1 MRVRNRKV
9 WQMTDSKNSQGRGWW
24 SRTRTSGWHQV
35 RRIWHDCQWY
45 MVGVMWVVTLYLGY
59 VGFARHF
66 AALGEARSPLD
77 LFYLTVQLFPLQSG
91 AVAPPLN
98 WQLQVAR
105 LLAPAIAAYTAV
117 RALAT
122 LFYEQLQSLRLRFMH
137 DHVVICG
144 LGRMGLLLTRR
155 FLERGERVVVIERDD
170 ANDYIGPS
178 REQGATVLVGS
189 ATDSELLRK
198 AGVPKARYVISVCG
212 DDSTNAEVAVRV
224 RALAGHRQGRMLT
237 CCVHVVDTRLY
248 GLLRERELVL
258 ETGRSFR
265 LEFLNIF
272 DHGAQLLLDEYPVF
286 AATAGATWRPHVLV
300 VGLGRMGESVV
311 AHIARRWW
319 LQGSQ
324 QGERP
329 RLRAPHT
336 PPTPRGAVAETR
348 DGVPRA
354 VRPRITVIDLDARQ
368 KVESLCLRYPQLE
381 KACELNACQMDIRW
395 PEFQRASFLFN
406 RDGECDV
413 TAVCVCLDN
422 DSLGLT
428 AGLTLFQRVRGHHIP
443 IVVRLE
449 HETGLATLLH
459 GAEDNAFLD
468 LHGFGLLD
476 RTCQPELVLGGTHE
490 ILARAIHEDY
500 VRRQRELGDTPES
513 NPSRV
518 PWDELPEDLKES
530 NRQQADHIGVKLKA
544 VGCGVAPLTDWDAER
559 FQFSAEE
566 VELMA
571 KMEHQRFVE
580 ERLAAGWTYAAGAKT
595 MERKTSP
602 ILVPWEELPESE
614 KEKDR
619 NPVRGLPRF
628 LARAGLQVYRLK

>member
-1 MRVRNRKV
+1 V
-9 WQMTDSKNSQGRGWW
+9 
-24 SRTRTSGWHQV
+24 
-35 RRIWHDCQWY
+35 
-45 MVGVMWVVTLYLGY
+45 VGVVWLLTLYWGY
-59 VGFARHF
+59 GGFARHF
-66 AALGEARSPLD
+66 AALGEVRSSLD
-77 LFYLTVQLFPLQSG
+77 LFYLTLQLFPLQSG

-98 WQLQVAR
+98 WELEVAR
-105 LLAPAIAAYTAV
+105 LLAPAIVAYTAV

-122 LFYEQLQSLRLRFMH
+122 LFYEQLQSLRLRFLH
-137 DHVVICG
+137 DHVVVCG
-144 LGRMGLLLTRR
+144 LGRMGLLLSRG
-155 FLERGERVVVIERDD
+155 FVVRGEHLVVIERDD
-170 ANDYIGPS
+170 ANDYIGPC

-224 RALAGHRQGRMLT
+224 RALAGGHQGRMLT
-237 CCVHVVDTRLY
+237 CCAHVVDPRLY
-248 GLLRERELVL
+248 GLLRERELAL

-272 DHGAQLLLDEYPVF
+272 DHGAQLLLGEYSIF
-286 AATAGATWRPHVLV
+286 AAKVAANYQPHVLV

-324 QGERP
+324 GGERA
-329 RLRAPHT
+329 RLRGPYGPAQT
-336 PPTPRGAVAETR
+336 GS
-348 DGVPRA
+348 
-354 VRPRITVIDLDARQ
+354 VRPRITVIDLEAQR
-368 KVESLCLRYPQLE
+368 KVESLRLRYPQLE
-381 KACELNACQMDIRW
+381 KACELDACQMDIRW

-406 RDGECDV
+406 AEGGCDV
-413 TAVCVCLDN
+413 TAVCVCLDD

-428 AGLTLFQRVRGHHIP
+428 AGLTLFQRVRGQHIP

-459 GAEDNAFLD
+459 GAEDNAFRD

-476 RTCQPELVLGGTHE
+476 RTCQPELILGGTHE
-490 ILARAIHEDY
+490 ILSRAIHEDY

-513 NPSRV
+513 NPSLV

-530 NRQQADHIGVKLKA
+530 NRHQADHAGVKLKA
-544 VGCGVAPLTDWDAER
+544 IGCGVAPLTDWDAER
-559 FQFSAEE
+559 FQFTAEE

-571 KMEHQRFVE
+571 QMEHQRFVE
-580 ERLAAGWTYAAGAKT
+580 ERLRVGWTYAPGPKN
-595 MERKTSP
+595 MEWKTSP

-614 KEKDR
+614 KDKDR